1 MTILDFFSAKV
12 LLERI
17 GILVSTYLKSI
28 TMGLRPE
35 AAQLLPLFLV
45 NLCTFGEI
53 YLSESK
59 YSISII
65 SLWVSMVPSSIKNL
79 DILTIVNSGI

>member
-45 NLCTFGEI
+45 NLCTSGEI

>member
-45 NLCTFGEI
+45 NLCTSGEI
-53 YLSESK
+53 CLSESK